1 MKRRLVKKNTYFK
14 RFINAY
20 SECGD
25 TCTNR
30 QTCGLIWGEWM
41 EKKQLK
47 KKVKKVYWFLNAY
60 GESGR
65 DCTNI
70 NTCGLI

>member
-1 MKRRLVKKNTYFK
+1 
-14 RFINAY
+14 
-20 SECGD
+20 
-25 TCTNR
+25 
-30 QTCGLIWGEWM
+30 M

-70 NTCGLI
+70 NTCGLIQKGIYMKKAIKKKNKKCSRYCLAYQNEGGGCDNGTCGLI